1 MSELTIL
8 VVIIV
13 GLIFLFPRSRE
24 RLIER
29 IKTFSDVVVL
39 GLLRVTSRFGSELTE
54 EGRAEQK
61 LWREQRLRN
70 LRGLALRAREAF
82 SHQQSAVSNERE
94 RKGPADS

>member
-24 RLIER
+24 RLVER

-39 GLLRVTSRFGSELTE
+39 ALLRGTSRFGSELTE

-70 LRGLALRAREAF
+70 LRGLALRAKDAIRSKSE
-82 SHQQSAVSNERE
+82 QPKN
-94 RKGPADS
+94 